1 MVAGGGGGGRTGF
14 RVRVSRFPYYV
25 LRPPVLL
32 CPFASRLPPFIVL
45 LLSSG
50 LSRLIKALAL
60 SRIKNCVEKW
70 TTLHSLARSLKWH
83 SFEPSLY
90 LEAKSAVIWD
100 EQSCRPSSQEG
111 LPWTDFSLPQR
122 KIPRP
127 TNLVFDDIWPEWPWI
142 ASFASLPDTEV

>member
-1 MVAGGGGGGRTGF
+1 MVAGGGGHG
-14 RVRVSRFPYYV
+14 VQSQSLPLPV
-25 LRPPVLL
+25 LRSPTSRTFVPL
-32 CPFASRLPPFIVL
+32 CFPTPTLHCVALVFRFIKVN
-45 LLSSG
+45 LS
-50 LSRLIKALAL
+50 K
-60 SRIKNCVEKW
+60 IKNCVEKW